1 MRLFYFLIPICFIQ
15 QSFALDCVSGAPG
28 AGQVQI
34 NSGGVYNC
42 DNLFITTDLNLTGV
56 GGAVLE
62 INVALDTQIT
72 ANITLNGAN
81 GSNGNT
87 APLPGAAAGPGA
99 GDGGGVDGLSNPEN
113 AEDDLAGNN
122 LANGKA
128 AATDICPNGGGGG
141 GLFTAG
147 LIALVCGTTATP
159 PGAPGS
165 SAFPTEFDFT
175 ALLFRGGYGGG
186 SGGLN
191 TGDVGTGGGGGG
203 ALHIVSLGNV
213 LIGPGVTISARGGI
227 GGNAIGDGGGGG
239 GGSGGALWIEATGTI
254 TNNGTIDLRGSDGG
268 RNNLTGAH
276 GGAGGD
282 GRFQFNGS
290 NGTSNGTGL
299 TPSSIIAVSTPSLKS
314 DIACGTIAKTN
325 EEQNLLFQIMM
336 GFVFAIMIGLCR
348 KVTWYL
354 LERQPRKL
362 EN

>member
-1 MRLFYFLIPICFIQ
+1 MRLFYFLLTLCFIQ

-42 DNLFITTDLNLTGV
+42 DNLIINTPLNLTGA

-72 ANITLNGAN
+72 ANITLDGAN
-81 GSNGNT
+81 GVNGNV
-87 APLPGAAAGPGA
+87 APLPRAAGAPGA

-128 AATDICPNGGGGG
+128 AATDTCPNGGGGG

-147 LIALVCGTTATP
+147 L
-159 PGAPGS
+159 PGS
-165 SAFPTEFDFT
+165 PCATTVTPVGAGGASASPAEFDF

-191 TGDVGTGGGGGG
+191 LGDVGTGGGGGG
-203 ALHIVSLGNV
+203 ALHIISSGNV
-213 LIGPGVTISARGGI
+213 LIGTGVTISARGGI
-227 GGNAIGDGGGGG
+227 GGNGITDGGGGG
-239 GGSGGALWIEATGTI
+239 GGSGGALWIQAATGTI
-254 TNNGTIDLRGSDGG
+254 TNLGTIDLRGSAGG

-282 GRFQFNGS
+282 GRYQFES
-290 NGTSNGTGL
+290 LSGTTNGTGL
-299 TPSSIIAVSTPSLKS
+299 TPASISAVSTPSLKS
-314 DIACGTIAKTN
+314 DIACGTIAKAN
-325 EEQNLLFQIMM
+325 DDQNLTMQMMM
-336 GFVFAIMIGLCR
+336 GFVLALMLGLIT
-348 KVTWYL
+348 KKKKT
-354 LERQPRKL
+354 
-362 EN
+362 